1 MLLLDTHAWIWW
13 LARPEALSAPARAAV
28 EEAVGSEVGGS
39 GGGRTAGRGG
49 HGGGDGGGVAVSS
62 ISVWEL
68 AMLVQRGRLELT
80 MTPSRWLEE
89 CERLPFLA
97 FLPVDGRV
105 TLRSVSLGSALH
117 PDPVDRMI
125 VATALLHDLT
135 LVTKDERIRQAGLV
149 PTIW

>member
-39 GGGRTAGRGG
+39 GCGRPAGRGG
-49 HGGGDGGGVAVSS
+49 GGGGVAVSS
-62 ISVWEL
+62 ISMWEL

-105 TLRSVSLGSALH
+105 ALRSVSLGSAFH
-117 PDPVDRMI
+117 PDPADRMI